1 MTYHFFRRFF
11 SENTAAWITA
21 LWFALLFLI
30 MLMLSAY
37 DERPFMYLD
46 F

>member
-1 MTYHFFRRFF
+1 MTYHFFRGFF
-11 SENTAAWITA
+11 GEKTAAWITA
-21 LWFALLFLI
+21 LWFALLLLV

-37 DERPFMYLD
+37 DEGPFFYLD